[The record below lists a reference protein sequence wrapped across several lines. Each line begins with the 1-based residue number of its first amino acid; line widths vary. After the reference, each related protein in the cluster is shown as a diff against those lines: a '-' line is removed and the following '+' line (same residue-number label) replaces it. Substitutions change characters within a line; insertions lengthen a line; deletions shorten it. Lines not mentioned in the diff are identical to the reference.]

1 MKAMDEKRLREI
13 YGPAKEKA
21 AAKILEKLDKHCVS
35 FIENSSFVIIGTL
48 NNQSIDL
55 SPKGDPYGFVK
66 VISDDLLEIP
76 DRPGNNRIDRLLNI
90 VKNNFISLLFL
101 IPSVNETLR
110 VQGEAS
116 ISEDMDTRERHRL
129 KTNVPKTVLQ
139 VKVTQAHLHC
149 GKSMLRGGLWDPRK
163 WPGIRPIP
171 TLFEMIEDQTGIDCE
186 IKDEQKILAQNKK
199 EIYSG
204 LNSN

>member
-1 MKAMDEKRLREI
+1 MVKAMDEKRLREI

-35 FIENSSFVIIGTL
+35 FIENSSFVIIGTQ
-48 NNQSIDL
+48 NKQSIDL

-66 VISDDLLEIP
+66 VMSDDLLEIP
-76 DRPGNNRIDRLLNI
+76 DRPGNNRIDGLLNI
-90 VKNNFISLLFL
+90 VRNNFISLLFL

-110 VQGEAS
+110 VQGEAV

-186 IKDEQKILAQNKK
+186 IKDEQKILAQYKK
-199 EIYSG
+199 ELY
-204 LNSN
+204 

>member
-1 MKAMDEKRLREI
+1 MVKAMDEKRLREI

-21 AAKILEKLDKHCVS
+21 AAKILDKLDKHCVS

-66 VISDDLLEIP
+66 VIGQDLLEIP
-76 DRPGNNRIDRLLNI
+76 DRPGNNRIDGLLNI
-90 VKNNFISLLFL
+90 VRNSFISLLFL

-149 GKSMLRGGLWDPRK
+149 GKSMLRGGLWDPGK
-163 WPGIRPIP
+163 WPGKRPIP
-171 TLFEMIEDQTGIDCE
+171 TLFQMIEDQTGIDCE
-186 IKDEQKILAQNKK
+186 IKDEQKILAHYKK
-199 EIYSG
+199 ELY
-204 LNSN
+204 

>member
-1 MKAMDEKRLREI
+1 MVKAMDEKRLREI

-35 FIENSSFVIIGTL
+35 FIENSSFVIIGTQ

-66 VISDDLLEIP
+66 VMSDDLLEIP
-76 DRPGNNRIDRLLNI
+76 DRPGNNRIDGLLNI
-90 VKNNFISLLFL
+90 VRNNFISLLFL

-110 VQGEAS
+110 VQGEAV
-116 ISEDMDTRERHRL
+116 ISEDMDARERHRL

-186 IKDEQKILAQNKK
+186 IKDEQKILAQYKK
-199 EIYSG
+199 ELY
-204 LNSN
+204 

>member
-1 MKAMDEKRLREI
+1 MDETRLREI

-21 AAKILEKLDKHCVS
+21 AAKILDKLDKHCVS
-35 FIENSSFVIIGTL
+35 FIENSSFVIIATL
-48 NNQSIDL
+48 NDQSIDL

-66 VISDDLLEIP
+66 VIDDNLLEIP
-76 DRPGNNRIDRLLNI
+76 DRPGNNRIDGLLNI
-90 VKNNFISLLFL
+90 VRNNFISLLFL

-163 WPGIRPIP
+163 WPGTRPIP

-186 IKDEQKILAQNKK
+186 IKDEQKILAQYKK
-199 EIYSG
+199 ELY
-204 LNSN
+204 

>member
-1 MKAMDEKRLREI
+1 MDEKRLREI

-35 FIENSSFVIIGTL
+35 FIENSSFVIIGTQ
-48 NNQSIDL
+48 NKQSIDL

-66 VISDDLLEIP
+66 VMSDDLLEIP
-76 DRPGNNRIDRLLNI
+76 DRPGNNRIDGLLNI
-90 VKNNFISLLFL
+90 VRNNFISLLFL

-110 VQGEAS
+110 VQGEAV
-116 ISEDMDTRERHRL
+116 ISEDMDTLERHRL

-139 VKVTQAHLHC
+139 VKVTHAHLHC

-186 IKDEQKILAQNKK
+186 IKDEQKILAQYKK
-199 EIYSG
+199 ELY
-204 LNSN
+204 

>member
-1 MKAMDEKRLREI
+1 MDEKRLREI

-21 AAKILEKLDKHCVS
+21 AAKILEKLDKHCAN
-35 FIENSSFVIIGTL
+35 FIENSSFVIIGTQ

-66 VISDDLLEIP
+66 VMSDDLLEIP
-76 DRPGNNRIDRLLNI
+76 DRPGNNRIDGLLNI
-90 VKNNFISLLFL
+90 VRNNFISLLFL

-116 ISEDMDTRERHRL
+116 ISEDIDTRERHRL

-186 IKDEQKILAQNKK
+186 IKDEQKILAQYKK
-199 EIYSG
+199 ELY
-204 LNSN
+204 

>member
-1 MKAMDEKRLREI
+1 MDEKRLREI

-35 FIENSSFVIIGTL
+35 FIENSSFVIIGTQ

-66 VISDDLLEIP
+66 VMSDDLLEIP
-76 DRPGNNRIDRLLNI
+76 DRPGNNRIDGLLNI
-90 VKNNFISLLFL
+90 VRNKFISLLFL

-186 IKDEQKILAQNKK
+186 IKDEQKILAQYKK
-199 EIYSG
+199 ELY
-204 LNSN
+204 

>member
-1 MKAMDEKRLREI
+1 MVKAMDEKRLREI

-35 FIENSSFVIIGTL
+35 FIENSSFVIIGTQ
-48 NNQSIDL
+48 NKQSIDL

-66 VISDDLLEIP
+66 VMSDDLLEIP
-76 DRPGNNRIDRLLNI
+76 DRPGNNRIDGLLNI
-90 VKNNFISLLFL
+90 VRNRFISLLFL

-110 VQGEAS
+110 VQGEAV

-149 GKSMLRGGLWDPRK
+149 GKSMLRGGLWDPKK
-163 WPGIRPIP
+163 WPEMRPIP

-186 IKDEQKILAQNKK
+186 IKEEQKILAQYKK
-199 EIYSG
+199 ELY
-204 LNSN
+204 

>member
-1 MKAMDEKRLREI
+1 MVKAMDEKRLREI

-35 FIENSSFVIIGTL
+35 FIENSSFVIIGTQ

-66 VISDDLLEIP
+66 VMSDDLLEIP
-76 DRPGNNRIDRLLNI
+76 DRPGNNRIDGLLNI
-90 VKNNFISLLFL
+90 VRNNFISLLFL

-110 VQGEAS
+110 VQGEAV
-116 ISEDMDTRERHRL
+116 ISEDMNTRERHRL

-186 IKDEQKILAQNKK
+186 IKDEQKILAQYKK
-199 EIYSG
+199 ELY
-204 LNSN
+204 

>member
-1 MKAMDEKRLREI
+1 MDEKRLREI

-66 VISDDLLEIP
+66 VMSDDLLEIP
-76 DRPGNNRIDRLLNI
+76 DRPGNNRIDGLLNI

-110 VQGEAS
+110 VQGEAV

-149 GKSMLRGGLWDPRK
+149 GKSMLRGGLWDPGK
-163 WPGIRPIP
+163 WPGKRPIP

-186 IKDEQKILAQNKK
+186 IKDEQNILAQYKK
-199 EIYSG
+199 ELY
-204 LNSN
+204 

>member
-1 MKAMDEKRLREI
+1 MVKAMDEKRLREI

-35 FIENSSFVIIGTL
+35 FIENSSFVIIGTQ

-66 VISDDLLEIP
+66 VMSDDLLEIP
-76 DRPGNNRIDRLLNI
+76 DRPGNNRIDGLLNI
-90 VKNNFISLLFL
+90 VRNNFISLLFL

-110 VQGEAS
+110 VQGEAV

-186 IKDEQKILAQNKK
+186 IKDEQKILAQYKK
-199 EIYSG
+199 ELY
-204 LNSN
+204 

>member
-1 MKAMDEKRLREI
+1 MVKAMDEKRLRDI
-13 YGPAKEKA
+13 YGPAREKA

-66 VISDDLLEIP
+66 VMSDDLLEIP
-76 DRPGNNRIDRLLNI
+76 DRPGNNRIDGLLNI
-90 VKNNFISLLFL
+90 VRNNFISLLFL

-110 VQGEAS
+110 VQGEAV
-116 ISEDMDTRERHRL
+116 ISEDMDARERHRF
-129 KTNVPKTVLQ
+129 KTNIPKTVLQ

-186 IKDEQKILAQNKK
+186 IKDEQKILAQYKK
-199 EIYSG
+199 ELY
-204 LNSN
+204 

>member
-1 MKAMDEKRLREI
+1 MDEKRLREI

-35 FIENSSFVIIGTL
+35 FIENSSFVIIGTQ

-66 VISDDLLEIP
+66 VMSNDLLEIP
-76 DRPGNNRIDRLLNI
+76 DRPGNNRIDGLLNI
-90 VKNNFISLLFL
+90 VRNNFISLLFL

-110 VQGEAS
+110 VQGEAV
-116 ISEDMDTRERHRL
+116 ISEDMDIRERHRL

-186 IKDEQKILAQNKK
+186 IKDEQKILAQYKK
-199 EIYSG
+199 ELY
-204 LNSN
+204 

>member
-1 MKAMDEKRLREI
+1 MVKAMDEKRLREI

-35 FIENSSFVIIGTL
+35 FIENSSFVIIGTQ
-48 NNQSIDL
+48 NKQSIDL

-66 VISDDLLEIP
+66 VMSDDLLEIP
-76 DRPGNNRIDRLLNI
+76 DRPGNNRIDGLLNI
-90 VKNNFISLLFL
+90 VRNNFISLLFL

-110 VQGEAS
+110 VQGRAI

-149 GKSMLRGGLWDPRK
+149 GKSTLRGGLWDPRK
-163 WPGIRPIP
+163 WPRIRPIP

-186 IKDEQKILAQNKK
+186 IKDEQKILAQYKK
-199 EIYSG
+199 ELY
-204 LNSN
+204 

>member
-1 MKAMDEKRLREI
+1 MVKAMDEKRLREI

-35 FIENSSFVIIGTL
+35 FIENSSFVIIGTQ

-66 VISDDLLEIP
+66 VMSDDLLEIP
-76 DRPGNNRIDRLLNI
+76 DRPGNNRIDGLLNI
-90 VKNNFISLLFL
+90 VRNNFISLLFL

-110 VQGEAS
+110 VQGEAV
-116 ISEDMDTRERHRL
+116 ISEDMDTRQRHRL

-163 WPGIRPIP
+163 WPRIRPIP

-186 IKDEQKILAQNKK
+186 IKDEQKILAQYKK
-199 EIYSG
+199 ELY
-204 LNSN
+204 

>member
-1 MKAMDEKRLREI
+1 MVKAMDEKRLREI

-35 FIENSSFVIIGTL
+35 FIENSSFVIIGTQ

-66 VISDDLLEIP
+66 VMSDDLLEIP
-76 DRPGNNRIDRLLNI
+76 DRPGNNRIDGLLNI
-90 VKNNFISLLFL
+90 VRNNFISLLFL

-149 GKSMLRGGLWDPRK
+149 GKSMLRGGLWDPKK

-186 IKDEQKILAQNKK
+186 IKDEQKILAQYKK
-199 EIYSG
+199 ELY
-204 LNSN
+204 

>member
-1 MKAMDEKRLREI
+1 MVKAMDEKRLREI

-35 FIENSSFVIIGTL
+35 FIENSSFVIIGTQ
-48 NNQSIDL
+48 NKQSIDL

-66 VISDDLLEIP
+66 VMSDDLLEIP
-76 DRPGNNRIDRLLNI
+76 DRPGNNRIDGLLNI

-110 VQGEAS
+110 VQGEAV
-116 ISEDMDTRERHRL
+116 ISEDMDARERHRL

-186 IKDEQKILAQNKK
+186 IKDEQKILAQYKK
-199 EIYSG
+199 ELY
-204 LNSN
+204 

>member
-1 MKAMDEKRLREI
+1 MVKAMDEKRLREI

-35 FIENSSFVIIGTL
+35 FIENSSFVIIGTQ

-66 VISDDLLEIP
+66 VMSDDLLEIP
-76 DRPGNNRIDRLLNI
+76 DRPGNNRIDGLLNI
-90 VKNNFISLLFL
+90 VRNRFISLLFL

-110 VQGEAS
+110 VQGEAV

-186 IKDEQKILAQNKK
+186 IKDEQKILAQYKK
-199 EIYSG
+199 ELY
-204 LNSN
+204 

>member
-1 MKAMDEKRLREI
+1 MVKAMDEKRLREI

-21 AAKILEKLDKHCVS
+21 AAKILEKLDKHCIS

-66 VISDDLLEIP
+66 VISDYLLEIP
-76 DRPGNNRIDRLLNI
+76 DRPGNNRIDGLLNI
-90 VKNNFISLLFL
+90 VKNNFIALLFL

-110 VQGEAS
+110 VQGEAV
-116 ISEDMDTRERHRL
+116 ISEDIDTRERHKL

-163 WPGIRPIP
+163 WPGKRPIP

-186 IKDEQKILAQNKK
+186 IKDEQKILAQYKK
-199 EIYSG
+199 ELY
-204 LNSN
+204 

>member
-1 MKAMDEKRLREI
+1 MDEKRLREI

-21 AAKILEKLDKHCVS
+21 ASKILNKLDKHCVS
-35 FIENSSFVIIGTL
+35 FIENSSFVIIGTR
-48 NNQSIDL
+48 NDQNIDL
-55 SPKGDPYGFVK
+55 SPKGDPFGFIK
-66 VISDDLLEIP
+66 VINNNFLEIP
-76 DRPGNNRIDRLLNI
+76 DRPGNNRIDGLLNI

-101 IPSVNETLR
+101 IPSINETLR
-110 VQGEAS
+110 VQGEAV
-116 ISEDMDTRERHRL
+116 ISEDIDTRERHRL

-149 GKSMLRGGLWDPRK
+149 GKSMLRGGLWDPKK

-186 IKDEQKILAQNKK
+186 IKDEQKILAQYKK
-199 EIYSG
+199 ELY
-204 LNSN
+204 